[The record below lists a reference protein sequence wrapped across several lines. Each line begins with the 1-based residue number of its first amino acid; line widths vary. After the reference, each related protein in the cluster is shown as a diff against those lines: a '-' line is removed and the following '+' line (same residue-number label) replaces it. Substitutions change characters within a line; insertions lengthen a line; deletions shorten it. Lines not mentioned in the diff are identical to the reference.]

1 VAGVVANVQTL
12 DGNSRSGFF
21 QRPIEPI
28 PRHGLHMLVG
38 DTDIAAMPGPGF
50 EHGAMIAQDGRNV
63 MPVENQNYKYVP
75 WESIARALNLEM
87 RGK

>member
-63 MPVENQNYKYVP
+63 RPTQNRNCKYVP
-75 WESIARALNLEM
+75 RESIARVLKLEI
-87 RGK
+87 R

>member
-1 VAGVVANVQTL
+1 MAGVVANVQTL

-50 EHGAMIAQDGRNV
+50 EHGAMIAQGGRNV
-63 MPVENQNYKYVP
+63 LLTQNRNRKCVP
-75 WESIARALNLEM
+75 RESIARAPRLEI
-87 RGK
+87 R